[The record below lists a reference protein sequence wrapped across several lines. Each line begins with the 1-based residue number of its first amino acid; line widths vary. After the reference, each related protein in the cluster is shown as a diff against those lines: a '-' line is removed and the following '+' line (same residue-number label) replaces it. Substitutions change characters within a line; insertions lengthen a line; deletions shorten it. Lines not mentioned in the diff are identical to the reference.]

1 MALKILGFLRK
12 AGTYE
17 GYDYDN
23 INMHCMSTVTEGMIA
38 GNPVEIVKIRVSEV
52 RDVFGGLVQNDND
65 FRGLIGS
72 ECRVFYGRG
81 GKYAA
86 SVEILATGGGDK

>member
-1 MALKILGFLRK
+1 MALKILGFSRK
-12 AGTYE
+12 SGTYE

-23 INMHCMSTVTEGMIA
+23 INMHCMNTVTEGMIA
-38 GNPVEIVKIRVSEV
+38 GNSVEITKIRVSEV
-52 RDVFGGLVQNDND
+52 REVFNGLVQNDND
-65 FRGLIGS
+65 FRSLIGA

-86 SVEILATGGGDK
+86 SIEILDREGGEK